1 VLPFSVARDF
11 SHPRTAVLC
20 GISLRKYRIIEVA
33 DWRVNFS
40 SDAPANFAGLLA
52 VSQGICR
59 MQLAEK
65 ALPSVAAVLCGI
77 SLTIPP
83 LKYRKIQRA
92 GRFICPS
99 HL

>member
-1 VLPFSVARDF
+1 MGDGAAHDLAERHGLALVDTAGVRLLLHRRA
-11 SHPRTAVLC
+11 HP
-20 GISLRKYRIIEVA
+20 LRKYRIIKVV

-77 SLTIPP
+77 SYT
-83 LKYRKIQRA
+83 
-92 GRFICPS
+92 
-99 HL
+99 